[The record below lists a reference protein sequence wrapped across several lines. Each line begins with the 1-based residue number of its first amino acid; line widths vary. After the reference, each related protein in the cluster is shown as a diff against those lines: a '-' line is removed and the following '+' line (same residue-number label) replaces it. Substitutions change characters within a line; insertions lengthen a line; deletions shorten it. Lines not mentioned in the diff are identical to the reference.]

1 MGKKV
6 LFIID
11 SLTCGGAE
19 KSLVSLLPLLDRKKY
34 ELHLWMLNRGGEF
47 ESLLPADVIVEHDP
61 RRSTMGKLKSFL
73 GQMMF
78 SFMLRFNRCVGHK
91 EHPAETLW
99 KSKGWAMTGIPG
111 DWDVA
116 IAYQQGLPTYLVAS
130 KIKAKQKMAWV
141 NTDIFKAGYNVVFNL
156 RHLNEM
162 DHVIAVSQTL
172 SSMIAKH
179 MTTIVQKLV
188 TILDVLNPQL
198 ITTLADAE
206 TPPDLPKHD
215 INSCPLLVTVA
226 RVSPPKNYLLAVE
239 TASSLRAKGIDFH
252 WLFVGDGPDMPNVKS
267 RIDELRLNDAV
278 IPIGVRTNPYPYMKA
293 CDVYVQTS
301 RFEGFGLT
309 VGEAKILH
317 KPIVSTNFTVVTN
330 QLTDGKNGLIAEMN
344 PESLSTAIIKML
356 KDNNLRQRVVDNLKK
371 DHNNTSVTEVKK
383 VEQLLDED

>member
-1 MGKKV
+1 MKKSI

-19 KSLVSLLPLLDRKKY
+19 KSLVSLLPLLDREKY

-47 ESLLPADVIVEHDP
+47 ESLLPADVIVEHGP
-61 RRSTMGKLKSFL
+61 RCSKMGKLKSFL
-73 GQMMF
+73 GQVMF
-78 SFMLRFNRCVGHK
+78 SFMLRFNRCIGHK

-111 DWDVA
+111 EWDVA

-130 KIKAKQKMAWV
+130 KIKAKHKMAWV
-141 NTDIFKAGYNVVFNL
+141 NVDLFKAGYNVEFNL
-156 RHLNEM
+156 RHLNKM

-172 SSMIAKH
+172 SSMIAEH
-179 MTTIVQKLV
+179 MAPIAQKLV
-188 TILDVLNPQL
+188 SVLDVLNPQL

-206 TPPDLPKHD
+206 TPPDLPNHD
-215 INSCPLLVTVA
+215 MGSCPLLVTVA
-226 RVSPPKNYLLAVE
+226 RVSPQKNYLLAVE
-239 TASSLRAKGIDFH
+239 TASALRSKGIDFH
-252 WLFVGDGPDMPNVKS
+252 WLFVGDGPDMPKVKS
-267 RIDELRLNDAV
+267 RIDELKLNDIV
-278 IPIGVRTNPYPYMKA
+278 IPLGLRTNPYPYMKA

-330 QLTDGKNGLIAEMN
+330 QLIDGKNGLIAEMN

-356 KDNNLRQRVVDNLKK
+356 KDPHLRQCVVENLKTEY
-371 DHNNTSVTEVKK
+371 NQTSVTEVKK

>member
-19 KSLVSLLPLLDRKKY
+19 KSLVSLLPLLDREKY
-34 ELHLWMLNRGGEF
+34 ELHLWILNRGGEF
-47 ESLLPADVIVEHDP
+47 ESLLPADVIVEHNP

>member
-1 MGKKV
+1 MKKSI

-19 KSLVSLLPLLDRKKY
+19 KSLVSLLPLLDREKY

-47 ESLLPADVIVEHDP
+47 ESLLPADVILEHDP
-61 RRSTMGKLKSFL
+61 RRSTIAKLKSFL
-73 GQMMF
+73 GQVMF
-78 SFMLRFNRCVGHK
+78 SFMLRFNRCIGHK

-111 DWDVA
+111 EWDVA

-130 KIKAKQKMAWV
+130 KIKAKHKMAWV
-141 NTDIFKAGYNVVFNL
+141 NVDMFKAGYNVEFNL
-156 RHLNEM
+156 RHLNKM

-179 MTTIVQKLV
+179 MTAIAPKLV

-206 TPPDLPKHD
+206 IPPDLPKHD

-226 RVSPPKNYLLAVE
+226 RVSSPKNYLLAVE
-239 TASSLRAKGIDFH
+239 TASALRSKGIDFH
-252 WLFVGDGPDMPNVKS
+252 WLFVGDGPDMPKVKS
-267 RIDELRLNDAV
+267 RIDELKLNDIV
-278 IPIGVRTNPYPYMKA
+278 IPLGLRTNPYPYMKA

-330 QLTDGKNGLIAEMN
+330 QLIDGKNGLIAEMN

-356 KDNNLRQRVVDNLKK
+356 KDPHLRQCVV
-371 DHNNTSVTEVKK
+371 
-383 VEQLLDED
+383 

>member
-1 MGKKV
+1 MKKV

-19 KSLVSLLPLLDRKKY
+19 KSLVSLLPLLDREKY
-34 ELHLWMLNRGGEF
+34 ELHLWMLSRGGEF
-47 ESLLPADVIVEHDP
+47 ESLLPADVIVEHGP
-61 RRSTMGKLKSFL
+61 RRSKMGKLKSFL
-73 GQMMF
+73 GQVMF
-78 SFMLRFNRCVGHK
+78 SFMLRFNRCIGHK

-111 DWDVA
+111 EWDVA
-116 IAYQQGLPTYLVAS
+116 IAYQQGLPTYLVAN
-130 KIKAKQKMAWV
+130 KVKAKHKLAWINV
-141 NTDIFKAGYNVVFNL
+141 DIFKAGYNVVFNL
-156 RHLNEM
+156 RHLNKM

-179 MTTIVQKLV
+179 MTTIAPKLV

-206 TPPDLPKHD
+206 IPPDLPNHD
-215 INSCPLLVTVA
+215 MGSCPLLVTVA

-239 TASSLRAKGIDFH
+239 TASALRAKGIDFH
-252 WLFVGDGPDMPNVKS
+252 WIFVGDGPDMLNVKS
-267 RIDELRLNDAV
+267 RIDELKLNDIV

-344 PESLSTAIIKML
+344 PEALSTAIIKML
-356 KDNNLRQRVVDNLKK
+356 KDPHLRQCVVENLKTEY
-371 DHNNTSVTEVKK
+371 NQTSVTEVKK

>member
-1 MGKKV
+1 MKRV

-19 KSLVSLLPLLDRKKY
+19 KSLVSLLPLLDREKY
-34 ELHLWMLNRGGEF
+34 ELHLWMLSRGGEF
-47 ESLLPADVIVEHDP
+47 ESLLPADVIFEHGP
-61 RRSTMGKLKSFL
+61 RRSKMGKLKSFL
-73 GQMMF
+73 GQVMF
-78 SFMLRFNRCVGHK
+78 SFMLRFNRCIGHK

-111 DWDVA
+111 EWDVA

-130 KIKAKQKMAWV
+130 KIKAKHKMAWV
-141 NTDIFKAGYNVVFNL
+141 NVDIFKAGYNVVFNL
-156 RHLNEM
+156 RHLNKM

-179 MTTIVQKLV
+179 MTTIAPKLV

-206 TPPDLPKHD
+206 IPPDLPNHD
-215 INSCPLLVTVA
+215 MGSCPLLVTVA
-226 RVSPPKNYLLAVE
+226 RVSPQKNYLLAVE
-239 TASSLRAKGIDFH
+239 TASALRAKGIDFH
-252 WLFVGDGPDMPNVKS
+252 WIFVGDGPDMPNVKL
-267 RIDELRLNDAV
+267 RVDELKLNDIV
-278 IPIGVRTNPYPYMKA
+278 IPLGVRTNPYPYMKA

-301 RFEGFGLT
+301 SFEGFGLT

-356 KDNNLRQRVVDNLKK
+356 KDPHLRQCVVENLKTEY
-371 DHNNTSVTEVKK
+371 NQTSVTEVKK

>member
-1 MGKKV
+1 M
-6 LFIID
+6 FIID

-19 KSLVSLLPLLDRKKY
+19 KSLVSLLPLLDREKY
-34 ELHLWMLNRGGEF
+34 ELHLWMLSRGGEF
-47 ESLLPADVIVEHDP
+47 ESLLPADVIVEHGP
-61 RRSTMGKLKSFL
+61 RRSKMGKLKSFL
-73 GQMMF
+73 GQVMF
-78 SFMLRFNRCVGHK
+78 SFMLRFNRCIGHK

-111 DWDVA
+111 EWDVA
-116 IAYQQGLPTYLVAS
+116 IAYQQGLPTYLVAN
-130 KIKAKQKMAWV
+130 KVKAKHKLAWINV
-141 NTDIFKAGYNVVFNL
+141 DIFKAGYNVVFNL
-156 RHLNEM
+156 RHLNKM

-179 MTTIVQKLV
+179 MTTIAPKLV

-206 TPPDLPKHD
+206 IPPDLPNHD
-215 INSCPLLVTVA
+215 MGSCPLLTVA
-226 RVSPPKNYLLAVE
+226 RVSPQKNYLLAVE
-239 TASSLRAKGIDFH
+239 TASALRAKGIDFH
-252 WLFVGDGPDMPNVKS
+252 WIFVGDGPDMLKVKS
-267 RIDELRLNDAV
+267 RIDELKLNDIV
-278 IPIGVRTNPYPYMKA
+278 IPLGVRTNPYPYMKA

-301 RFEGFGLT
+301 SFEGFGLT

-356 KDNNLRQRVVDNLKK
+356 KDPHLRQCVVENLKTEY
-371 DHNNTSVTEVKK
+371 NQTSVTEVKK

>member
-1 MGKKV
+1 MKKSI
-6 LFIID
+6 LIIID

-19 KSLVSLLPLLDRKKY
+19 KSLVSLLPLLDREKY
-34 ELHLWMLNRGGEF
+34 ELHLWILNRGGEF

-73 GQMMF
+73 GQMTF

-156 RHLNEM
+156 RHLNKM

-172 SSMIAKH
+172 SSMIAEH

-226 RVSPPKNYLLAVE
+226 RVSSPKNYLLAVE
-239 TASSLRAKGIDFH
+239 TASALRSKGIDFH

-267 RIDELRLNDAV
+267 RIDELKLNDIV
-278 IPIGVRTNPYPYMKA
+278 IPLGVRTNPYPYMKA

-344 PESLSTAIIKML
+344 PEALSTAIIKML

>member
-1 MGKKV
+1 MKKSI

-19 KSLVSLLPLLDRKKY
+19 KSLVSLLPLLDREKY

-47 ESLLPADVIVEHDP
+47 ESLLPADVIVEHGP

-111 DWDVA
+111 EWDVA
-116 IAYQQGLPTYLVAS
+116 IAYQQGLPTYLVAN
-130 KIKAKQKMAWV
+130 KVKAKHKLAWINV
-141 NTDIFKAGYNVVFNL
+141 DIFKAGYNVVFNL
-156 RHLNEM
+156 RHLNKM

-179 MTTIVQKLV
+179 MTTIAPKLV

-206 TPPDLPKHD
+206 IPPDLPNHD
-215 INSCPLLVTVA
+215 MGSCPLLVTVA
-226 RVSPPKNYLLAVE
+226 RVSPKKNYLLAVE
-239 TASSLRAKGIDFH
+239 TASALRAKGIDFH
-252 WLFVGDGPDMPNVKS
+252 WIFVGDGPDMLKVKS
-267 RIDELRLNDAV
+267 RIDELKLNDIV
-278 IPIGVRTNPYPYMKA
+278 IPLGVRTNPYPYMKA

-301 RFEGFGLT
+301 SFEGFGLT

-356 KDNNLRQRVVDNLKK
+356 KDPHLRQCVVENLKTEY
-371 DHNNTSVTEVKK
+371 NQTSVTEVKK

>member
-1 MGKKV
+1 MKKSI

-19 KSLVSLLPLLDRKKY
+19 KSLVSLLPLLDREKY

-61 RRSTMGKLKSFL
+61 RRSTMAKLKSFL
-73 GQMMF
+73 GQVMF
-78 SFMLRFNRCVGHK
+78 SFMLRFNRCIGHK

-111 DWDVA
+111 EWDVA

-130 KIKAKQKMAWV
+130 KIKAKHKMAWV
-141 NTDIFKAGYNVVFNL
+141 NVDMFKAGYNVEFNL
-156 RHLNEM
+156 RHLNKM
-162 DHVIAVSQTL
+162 NHVIAVSQTL
-172 SSMIAKH
+172 SSMIAEH
-179 MTTIVQKLV
+179 MAPIAQKLV
-188 TILDVLNPQL
+188 SVLDVLNPRL

-206 TPPDLPKHD
+206 IPHDLPKHD

-226 RVSPPKNYLLAVE
+226 RVSSPKNYLLAVE
-239 TASSLRAKGIDFH
+239 TASALRFKGIDFH
-252 WLFVGDGPDMPNVKS
+252 WLFVGDGPDMPKVKS
-267 RIDELRLNDAV
+267 RIDELKLNDIV
-278 IPIGVRTNPYPYMKA
+278 IPLGLRTNPYPYMKA

-330 QLTDGKNGLIAEMN
+330 QLIDGKNGLIAEMN

-356 KDNNLRQRVVDNLKK
+356 KDPHLRQCVVENLKK
-371 DHNNTSVTEVKK
+371 EYNQTSVTEVKK

>member
-1 MGKKV
+1 M
-6 LFIID
+6 FIID

-19 KSLVSLLPLLDRKKY
+19 KSLVSLLPLLDREKY
-34 ELHLWMLNRGGEF
+34 ELHLWMLSRGGEF
-47 ESLLPADVIVEHDP
+47 ESLLPADVIVEHGP
-61 RRSTMGKLKSFL
+61 RRSKMGKLKSFL
-73 GQMMF
+73 GQVMF
-78 SFMLRFNRCVGHK
+78 SFMLRFNRCIGHK

-111 DWDVA
+111 EWDVA
-116 IAYQQGLPTYLVAS
+116 IAYQQGLPTYLVAN
-130 KIKAKQKMAWV
+130 KVKAKHKLAWINV
-141 NTDIFKAGYNVVFNL
+141 DIFKAGYNVVFNL
-156 RHLNEM
+156 RHLNKM

-179 MTTIVQKLV
+179 MTTIAPKLV

-206 TPPDLPKHD
+206 IPPDLPNHD
-215 INSCPLLVTVA
+215 MGSCPLLVTVA
-226 RVSPPKNYLLAVE
+226 RVSPQKNYLLAVE
-239 TASSLRAKGIDFH
+239 TASALRAKGIDFH
-252 WLFVGDGPDMPNVKS
+252 WIFVGDGPDMLKVKS
-267 RIDELRLNDAV
+267 RIDELKLNDIV
-278 IPIGVRTNPYPYMKA
+278 IPLGVRTNPYPYMKA

-301 RFEGFGLT
+301 SFEGFGLT

-356 KDNNLRQRVVDNLKK
+356 KDPHLRQCVVENLKTEY
-371 DHNNTSVTEVKK
+371 NQTSVTEVKK

>member
-1 MGKKV
+1 MEKKV

-19 KSLVSLLPLLDRKKY
+19 KSLVSLLPLLDREKY
-34 ELHLWMLNRGGEF
+34 ELHLWMLSRGGEF
-47 ESLLPADVIVEHDP
+47 ESLLPADVIVEHGP
-61 RRSTMGKLKSFL
+61 RRSKMGKLKSFL
-73 GQMMF
+73 GQVMF
-78 SFMLRFNRCVGHK
+78 SFMLRFNRCIGHK

-111 DWDVA
+111 EWDVA
-116 IAYQQGLPTYLVAS
+116 IAYQQGLPTYLVAN
-130 KIKAKQKMAWV
+130 KVKAKHKLAWINV
-141 NTDIFKAGYNVVFNL
+141 DIFKAGYNVVFNL
-156 RHLNEM
+156 RHLNKM

-179 MTTIVQKLV
+179 MTTIAPKLV

-206 TPPDLPKHD
+206 IPPDLPNHD
-215 INSCPLLVTVA
+215 MGSCPLLVTVA
-226 RVSPPKNYLLAVE
+226 RVSPQKNYLLAVE
-239 TASSLRAKGIDFH
+239 TASALRAKGIDFH
-252 WLFVGDGPDMPNVKS
+252 WIFVGDGPDMLKVKS
-267 RIDELRLNDAV
+267 RIDELKLNDIV
-278 IPIGVRTNPYPYMKA
+278 IPLGVRTNPYPYMKA

-301 RFEGFGLT
+301 SFEGFGLT

-356 KDNNLRQRVVDNLKK
+356 KDPHLRQCVVENLKTEY
-371 DHNNTSVTEVKK
+371 NQTSVTEVKK

>member
-1 MGKKV
+1 MKKV

-19 KSLVSLLPLLDRKKY
+19 KSLVSLLPLLDREKY

-61 RRSTMGKLKSFL
+61 RRSTMAKLKSFL
-73 GQMMF
+73 GQVMF

-111 DWDVA
+111 EWDVA

-130 KIKAKQKMAWV
+130 KIKAKHKMAWV
-141 NTDIFKAGYNVVFNL
+141 NVDIFKAGYNVEFNL
-156 RHLNEM
+156 RHLNKM

-179 MTTIVQKLV
+179 MTAIAPKLV

-206 TPPDLPKHD
+206 IPPDLPKHD

-226 RVSPPKNYLLAVE
+226 RVSPQKNYLLAVE
-239 TASSLRAKGIDFH
+239 TASALRAKGIDFH
-252 WLFVGDGPDMPNVKS
+252 WIFVGDGPDMPNVKL
-267 RIDELRLNDAV
+267 RVDELRLNDIV

-330 QLTDGKNGLIAEMN
+330 QLIDGKNGLIAEMN

-356 KDNNLRQRVVDNLKK
+356 KDNDLRKRMVENLKTEY
-371 DHNNTSVTEVKK
+371 NQTSVTEVKK
-383 VEQLLDED
+383 VEHLLDED

>member
-1 MGKKV
+1 M
-6 LFIID
+6 FIID

-19 KSLVSLLPLLDRKKY
+19 KSLVSLLPLLDREKY
-34 ELHLWMLNRGGEF
+34 ELHLWMLSRGGEF
-47 ESLLPADVIVEHDP
+47 ESLLP
-61 RRSTMGKLKSFL
+61 GKLKSFL
-73 GQMMF
+73 GQVMV
-78 SFMLRFNRCVGHK
+78 SFMLRFNRCIGHK

-111 DWDVA
+111 EWDVA
-116 IAYQQGLPTYLVAS
+116 IAYQQGLPTYLVAN
-130 KIKAKQKMAWV
+130 KVKAKHKLAWINV
-141 NTDIFKAGYNVVFNL
+141 DIFKAGYNVVFNL
-156 RHLNEM
+156 RHLNKM

-179 MTTIVQKLV
+179 MTTIAPKLV

-206 TPPDLPKHD
+206 IPPDLPNHD
-215 INSCPLLVTVA
+215 MGSCPLLVTVA
-226 RVSPPKNYLLAVE
+226 RVSPQKNYLLAVE
-239 TASSLRAKGIDFH
+239 TASALRAKGIDFH
-252 WLFVGDGPDMPNVKS
+252 WIFVGDGPDMLKVKS
-267 RIDELRLNDAV
+267 RIDELKLNDIV
-278 IPIGVRTNPYPYMKA
+278 IPLGVRTNPYPYMKA

-301 RFEGFGLT
+301 SFEGFGLT

-356 KDNNLRQRVVDNLKK
+356 KDPHLRQCVVENLKTEY
-371 DHNNTSVTEVKK
+371 NQTSVTEVKK

>member
-1 MGKKV
+1 MKRV

-19 KSLVSLLPLLDRKKY
+19 KSLVSLLPLLDREKY
-34 ELHLWMLNRGGEF
+34 ELHLWMLSRGGEF
-47 ESLLPADVIVEHDP
+47 ESLLPADVIVEHGP
-61 RRSTMGKLKSFL
+61 RRSKMGKLKSFL
-73 GQMMF
+73 GQVMF
-78 SFMLRFNRCVGHK
+78 SFMLRFNRCIGHK

-111 DWDVA
+111 EWDVA
-116 IAYQQGLPTYLVAS
+116 IAYQQGLPTYLVAN
-130 KIKAKQKMAWV
+130 KVKAKHKLAWINV
-141 NTDIFKAGYNVVFNL
+141 DIFKAGYNVVFNL
-156 RHLNEM
+156 RHLNKM

-172 SSMIAKH
+172 SSMIAEH
-179 MTTIVQKLV
+179 MTTIAPKLV

-206 TPPDLPKHD
+206 TPPDLPNHD
-215 INSCPLLVTVA
+215 MGSCPLLVTVA
-226 RVSPPKNYLLAVE
+226 RVSPQKNYLLAVE
-239 TASSLRAKGIDFH
+239 TASALRAKGIDFH
-252 WLFVGDGPDMPNVKS
+252 WIFVGDGPDMLKVKS
-267 RIDELRLNDAV
+267 RIDELKLNDIV
-278 IPIGVRTNPYPYMKA
+278 IPLGVRTNPYPYMKA

-301 RFEGFGLT
+301 SFEGFGLT

-344 PESLSTAIIKML
+344 PEALSTAIIKML
-356 KDNNLRQRVVDNLKK
+356 KDPHLRQCVIENLKTEY
-371 DHNNTSVTEVKK
+371 NQTSVTEVKK

>member
-1 MGKKV
+1 MEKKV

-19 KSLVSLLPLLDRKKY
+19 KSLVSLLPLLDREKY

-47 ESLLPADVIVEHDP
+47 ESLLPADVIVEHGP
-61 RRSTMGKLKSFL
+61 RRSKMGKLKSFL
-73 GQMMF
+73 GQVMF
-78 SFMLRFNRCVGHK
+78 SFMLRFNRCIGHK

-111 DWDVA
+111 EWDVA
-116 IAYQQGLPTYLVAS
+116 IAYQQGLPTYLVAN
-130 KIKAKQKMAWV
+130 KVKAKHKLAWINV
-141 NTDIFKAGYNVVFNL
+141 DIFKAGYNVVFNL

-179 MTTIVQKLV
+179 MTAIAPKLV
-188 TILDVLNPQL
+188 TILDVLNPRL

-206 TPPDLPKHD
+206 TPPDLPNHD
-215 INSCPLLVTVA
+215 MGSCPLLVTVA
-226 RVSPPKNYLLAVE
+226 RVSPQKNYLLAVE
-239 TASSLRAKGIDFH
+239 TASALRTKGIDFH
-252 WLFVGDGPDMPNVKS
+252 WIFVGDGPDMPKVKS
-267 RIDELRLNDAV
+267 RIDELKLNDIV

-301 RFEGFGLT
+301 SFEGFGLT

-344 PESLSTAIIKML
+344 PEALSTAIIKML
-356 KDNNLRQRVVDNLKK
+356 KDNDLRKRMVDNLKTEY
-371 DHNNTSVTEVKK
+371 NQTSVTEVKK
-383 VEQLLDED
+383 

>member
-1 MGKKV
+1 MKRV

-47 ESLLPADVIVEHDP
+47 ESLLPADVIVEHGP
-61 RRSTMGKLKSFL
+61 RRSKMGKLKSFL
-73 GQMMF
+73 GQVMF

-111 DWDVA
+111 EWDVA
-116 IAYQQGLPTYLVAS
+116 IAYQQGLPTYLVAN
-130 KIKAKQKMAWV
+130 KVKAKHKLAWINV
-141 NTDIFKAGYNVVFNL
+141 DIFKAGYNVVFNL
-156 RHLNEM
+156 RHLNKM

-179 MTTIVQKLV
+179 MTTIAPKLV

-206 TPPDLPKHD
+206 IPPDLPNHD
-215 INSCPLLVTVA
+215 MGSCPLLVTVA
-226 RVSPPKNYLLAVE
+226 RVSPQKNYLLAVE
-239 TASSLRAKGIDFH
+239 TASALRAKGIDFH
-252 WLFVGDGPDMPNVKS
+252 WIFVGDGPDMLKVKS
-267 RIDELRLNDAV
+267 RIDELKLNDIV
-278 IPIGVRTNPYPYMKA
+278 IPLGVRTNPYPYMKA

-301 RFEGFGLT
+301 SFEGFGLT

-356 KDNNLRQRVVDNLKK
+356 KDPHLRQCVVENLKTEY
-371 DHNNTSVTEVKK
+371 NQTSVTEVKK

>member
-1 MGKKV
+1 MKKSI

-19 KSLVSLLPLLDRKKY
+19 KSLVSLLPLLDREKY
-34 ELHLWMLNRGGEF
+34 ELHLWILNRGGEF

-61 RRSTMGKLKSFL
+61 RRSTMAKLKSFL
-73 GQMMF
+73 GQVMF

-111 DWDVA
+111 EWDVA

-130 KIKAKQKMAWV
+130 KIKAKHKMAWV
-141 NTDIFKAGYNVVFNL
+141 NVDIFKAGYNVEFNL

-179 MTTIVQKLV
+179 MTAIAPKLV

-206 TPPDLPKHD
+206 IPHDLPKHD

-239 TASSLRAKGIDFH
+239 TASALRSKGIDFH
-252 WLFVGDGPDMPNVKS
+252 WLFVGDGPDMPKVKS
-267 RIDELRLNDAV
+267 RIDELKLNDIV

-317 KPIVSTNFTVVTN
+317 KPIVSTNFSVVTN

-356 KDNNLRQRVVDNLKK
+356 KDPHLRQCVVENLKTEY
-371 DHNNTSVTEVKK
+371 NQTSVTEVKK
-383 VEQLLDED
+383 VEHLLDED

>member
-1 MGKKV
+1 MKRV

-19 KSLVSLLPLLDRKKY
+19 KSLVSLLPLLDREKY

-61 RRSTMGKLKSFL
+61 RRSTMAKLKSFL
-73 GQMMF
+73 GQVMF

-111 DWDVA
+111 EWDVA

-130 KIKAKQKMAWV
+130 KIKAKHKMAWV
-141 NTDIFKAGYNVVFNL
+141 NVDIFKAGYNVEFNL
-156 RHLNEM
+156 RHLNKM

-172 SSMIAKH
+172 SGMIAKH
-179 MTTIVQKLV
+179 MTAIAPKLV

-206 TPPDLPKHD
+206 IPPDLPKHD

-226 RVSPPKNYLLAVE
+226 RVSPQKNYLLAVE
-239 TASSLRAKGIDFH
+239 TASALRAKGIDFH
-252 WLFVGDGPDMPNVKS
+252 WIFVGDGPDMPNVKL
-267 RIDELRLNDAV
+267 RVDELRLNDIV

-317 KPIVSTNFTVVTN
+317 KPIVSTNFSVVTN

-356 KDNNLRQRVVDNLKK
+356 KDPHLRQCVVENLKTEY
-371 DHNNTSVTEVKK
+371 NQTSVTEVKK
-383 VEQLLDED
+383 VEHLLDED

>member
-1 MGKKV
+1 MKRV

-47 ESLLPADVIVEHDP
+47 ESLLPADVIVEHGP

-73 GQMMF
+73 GQVMF

-111 DWDVA
+111 EWDVA

-130 KIKAKQKMAWV
+130 KIKAKHKMAWV
-141 NTDIFKAGYNVVFNL
+141 NVDMFKAGYNVEFNL
-156 RHLNEM
+156 RYLNKM
-162 DHVIAVSQTL
+162 DHVVAVSQTL

-179 MTTIVQKLV
+179 MTAIAPKLV

-206 TPPDLPKHD
+206 TPPDLPNHD
-215 INSCPLLVTVA
+215 MGSCPLLVTVA
-226 RVSPPKNYLLAVE
+226 RVSPQKNYLLAVE
-239 TASSLRAKGIDFH
+239 TASALRSKGIDFH
-252 WLFVGDGPDMPNVKS
+252 WLFVGDGPDMPKVKS
-267 RIDELRLNDAV
+267 RIDELKLNDAV

-330 QLTDGKNGLIAEMN
+330 QLIDGKNGLIAEMN

-356 KDNNLRQRVVDNLKK
+356 KDPHLRQCVVENLKTEY
-371 DHNNTSVTEVKK
+371 NQTSVTEVKK

>member
-1 MGKKV
+1 MKQV

-19 KSLVSLLPLLDRKKY
+19 KSLVSLLPLLDREKY

-61 RRSTMGKLKSFL
+61 RRSTMAKLKSFL
-73 GQMMF
+73 GQVMF

-111 DWDVA
+111 EWDVA

-130 KIKAKQKMAWV
+130 KIKAKHKMAWV
-141 NTDIFKAGYNVVFNL
+141 NVDIFKAGYNVEFNL
-156 RHLNEM
+156 RHLNKM

-179 MTTIVQKLV
+179 MTAIAPKLV

-226 RVSPPKNYLLAVE
+226 RVSPQKNYLLAVE
-239 TASSLRAKGIDFH
+239 TASALRSKGIDFH
-252 WLFVGDGPDMPNVKS
+252 WLFVGDGPDMPNVKL
-267 RIDELRLNDAV
+267 RVDELRLNDIV

-330 QLTDGKNGLIAEMN
+330 QLIDGKNGLIAEMN

-356 KDNNLRQRVVDNLKK
+356 KDPHLRQCVVENLKTEY
-371 DHNNTSVTEVKK
+371 NQTSVTEVKK

>member
-1 MGKKV
+1 MKKSI

-19 KSLVSLLPLLDRKKY
+19 KSLVSLLPLLDREKY

-61 RRSTMGKLKSFL
+61 RRSTMAKLKSFL
-73 GQMMF
+73 GQVMF

-111 DWDVA
+111 EWDVA

-130 KIKAKQKMAWV
+130 KIKAKHKMAWV
-141 NTDIFKAGYNVVFNL
+141 NVDIFKAGYNVEFNL
-156 RHLNEM
+156 RHLNKM

-172 SSMIAKH
+172 SGMIAKH
-179 MTTIVQKLV
+179 MTAIAPKLV

-206 TPPDLPKHD
+206 IPPDLPKHD

-226 RVSPPKNYLLAVE
+226 RVSPQKNYLLAVE
-239 TASSLRAKGIDFH
+239 TASALRAKGIDFH
-252 WLFVGDGPDMPNVKS
+252 WIFVGDGPDMPNVKL
-267 RIDELRLNDAV
+267 RVDELRLNDIV

-317 KPIVSTNFTVVTN
+317 KPIVSTNFSVVTN

-356 KDNNLRQRVVDNLKK
+356 KDPHLRQCVVENLKTEY
-371 DHNNTSVTEVKK
+371 NQTSVTEVKK
-383 VEQLLDED
+383 VEHLLDED

>member
-1 MGKKV
+1 MKRV

-19 KSLVSLLPLLDRKKY
+19 KSLVSLLPLLDREKY

-47 ESLLPADVIVEHDP
+47 ESLLPADVIVEHGP
-61 RRSTMGKLKSFL
+61 RRSKMGKLKSFL
-73 GQMMF
+73 GQVMF
-78 SFMLRFNRCVGHK
+78 SFMLRFNRCIGHK

-111 DWDVA
+111 EWDVA

-130 KIKAKQKMAWV
+130 KIKAKHKMAWV
-141 NTDIFKAGYNVVFNL
+141 NVDIFKAGYNVEFNL
-156 RHLNEM
+156 RHLNKM

-179 MTTIVQKLV
+179 MTAIAPKLV

-206 TPPDLPKHD
+206 IPHDLPKHD
-215 INSCPLLVTVA
+215 MGSCPLLVTVA

-239 TASSLRAKGIDFH
+239 TASALRAKGIDFH
-252 WLFVGDGPDMPNVKS
+252 WIFVGDGPDMSKVKS
-267 RIDELRLNDAV
+267 RIDELKLNDIV
-278 IPIGVRTNPYPYMKA
+278 IPLGLRTNPYPYMKA

-330 QLTDGKNGLIAEMN
+330 QLIDGKNGLIAEMN

-356 KDNNLRQRVVDNLKK
+356 KDPHLRQCVVENLKTEY
-371 DHNNTSVTEVKK
+371 NQTSVTEVKK